1 MASMSGPGS
10 DSHDDGQ
17 SVAAAWQAPLNSIIL
32 FLTAMDMRTE
42 ETNLWFYILSSEK
55 GLIQARPTA
64 TQYPLSS
71 LKPFQ
76 RHYKRVKT

>member
-42 ETNLWFYILSSEK
+42 KTNLWFYILK
-55 GLIQARPTA
+55 L
-64 TQYPLSS
+64 
-71 LKPFQ
+71 
-76 RHYKRVKT
+76 

>member
-42 ETNLWFYILSSEK
+42 EGDK
-55 GLIQARPTA
+55 
-64 TQYPLSS
+64 PLV
-71 LKPFQ
+71 LHFKL
-76 RHYKRVKT
+76 

>member
-32 FLTAMDMRTE
+32 LLTAMDMRTE
-42 ETNLWFYILSSEK
+42 ETNLLFYILSSEK

-64 TQYPLSS
+64 TQSILF
-71 LKPFQ
+71 LL
-76 RHYKRVKT
+76 

>member
-32 FLTAMDMRTE
+32 LTAMDMRLRRQTSGS
-42 ETNLWFYILSSEK
+42 TF
-55 GLIQARPTA
+55 
-64 TQYPLSS
+64 
-71 LKPFQ
+71 
-76 RHYKRVKT
+76 